1 MTTTKTAIGQLKSKV
16 TKHCTTCGC
25 STKRN
30 LTADVYENTPTEI
43 ERAKQEIKEKASKEY
58 TCRICKSIER
68 DLSKQGFYTTAQ
80 LIEQVSKVI
89 DIFTMSDLV
98 NKI

>member
-1 MTTTKTAIGQLKSKV
+1 MYFYLVVNTEYCIFVSYKNKETMTTTKTAIGQLKSKV
-16 TKHCTTCGC
+16 TKHCTICGC

-43 ERAKQEIKEKASKEY
+43 DRAKQEIKDKAAKKY

-68 DLSKQGFYTTAQ
+68 DLSK
-80 LIEQVSKVI
+80 
-89 DIFTMSDLV
+89 
-98 NKI
+98 

>member
-1 MTTTKTAIGQLKSKV
+1 MTTTTTAIGQLKSKV

-25 STKRN
+25 STKRK

-43 ERAKQEIKEKASKEY
+43 ERAKEEIKEKARKKY

-68 DLSKQGFYTTAQ
+68 DLGK
-80 LIEQVSKVI
+80 
-89 DIFTMSDLV
+89 
-98 NKI
+98 

>member
-1 MTTTKTAIGQLKSKV
+1 MENSKQVIGQLKSKV

-30 LTADVYENTPTEI
+30 LTVDVYENTPTEI
-43 ERAKQEIKEKASKEY
+43 IRAKQEIKEKSSKQY

-68 DLSKQGFYTTAQ
+68 DLSK
-80 LIEQVSKVI
+80 
-89 DIFTMSDLV
+89 
-98 NKI
+98 